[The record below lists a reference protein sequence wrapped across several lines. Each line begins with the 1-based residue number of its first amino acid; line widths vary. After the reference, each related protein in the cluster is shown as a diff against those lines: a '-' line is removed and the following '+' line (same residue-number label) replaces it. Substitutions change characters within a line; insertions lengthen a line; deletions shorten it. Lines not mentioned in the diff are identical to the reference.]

1 MSIVS
6 GVNSFDVE
14 RLLRLLVAACPAILY
29 NYTVTGSVILKK
41 LYSKFSRES

>member
-6 GVNSFDVE
+6 GVTSFDVE
-14 RLLRLLVAACPAILY
+14 RPLRLLVAVLVAY

-41 LYSKFSRES
+41 LYSKFSLES